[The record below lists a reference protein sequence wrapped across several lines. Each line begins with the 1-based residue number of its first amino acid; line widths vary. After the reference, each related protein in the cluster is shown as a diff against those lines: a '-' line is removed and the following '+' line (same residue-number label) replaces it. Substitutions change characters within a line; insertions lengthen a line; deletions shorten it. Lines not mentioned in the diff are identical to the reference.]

1 MIHGSPATNGT
12 EVRQRVCRKR
22 KSQMSRPMSG
32 RLSIASVRKW
42 ERQLL

>member
-1 MIHGSPATNGT
+1 
-12 EVRQRVCRKR
+12 
-22 KSQMSRPMSG
+22 MSRPMSG